1 MHLNNKK
8 AVIIGASSG
17 MGLEIARRLSTAG
30 AEVIAAG
37 RDGRKLE
44 AAIAGMENPG
54 SRITG
59 AVVDAS
65 DRKALDTFFAD
76 TGSFDHLVLA
86 LSGGEGAGTLA
97 QLDLKALRRGFEEKF
112 WPHIEAAQAALP
124 TLRAGGSI
132 TFITA
137 ISARIANPGTAGLG
151 AINGA
156 IESMIGTLARELKPC
171 RVNAVS
177 PGVVDTPWWDRF
189 PSEFKDSLFRQQAE
203 ILPVGRVGLPQEIAH
218 AVQFLVENTFTT
230 GIVIPC
236 DGGLHLM

>member
-1 MHLNNKK
+1 MDLENKK

-17 MGLEIARRLSTAG
+17 MGLEIARRLSGAG
-30 AEVIAAG
+30 ADVIATG

-44 AAIAGMENPG
+44 AAIAGIANPKG
-54 SRITG
+54 RISG
-59 AVVDAS
+59 AILDAS
-65 DRKALDTFFAD
+65 DRSALDRFFAN

-86 LSGGEGAGTLA
+86 LSGGEGAGELA
-97 QLDLKALRRGFEEKF
+97 QLDLKSLRRGFEEKF
-112 WPHIEAAQAALP
+112 WPQIEAAQAALP

-156 IESMIGTLARELKPC
+156 IESMVGTLARELKPC

-177 PGVVDTPWWDRF
+177 PGVVDTPWWDRL
-189 PSEFKDSLFRQQAE
+189 PAEAKSKLFRQQTE

-230 GIVIPC
+230 GIVVPC
-236 DGGLHLM
+236 DGGLHLL